1 MSSENPALVDGRVS
15 RRRLSLSSFA
25 LLLMLVVWP
34 VGIAKADDAVEARNF
49 IESLAD
55 KAIKTLAIK
64 GISRTERSVRFRK
77 LLTRN
82 FDIKTIGRWVL
93 GRFWRHASS
102 AQKKEYLKLFENLI
116 VGTYADRFE
125 RYAGEKL
132 VIVKTLSQSDK
143 DMVVYTKIARQTSD
157 APLKV
162 DWRVR
167 RRGGNLAIVDI
178 IVEGV
183 SMGQTQRSEFASA
196 IRRDGGLDGFIA
208 ELKKRVDERS

>member
-1 MSSENPALVDGRVS
+1 MFSENPAFIDN
-15 RRRLSLSSFA
+15 RRIRRPLSFA
-25 LLLMLVVWP
+25 FGVLILMQLVLP
-34 VGIAKADDAVEARNF
+34 FGLAKADDAVDARNF
-49 IESLAD
+49 IETLAD
-55 KAIKTLAIK
+55 QTIQTLAVK
-64 GISRTERSVRFRK
+64 GISRTERVARFRK

-82 FDIKTIGRWVL
+82 FDIETIGRWVL
-93 GRFWRHASS
+93 GRFWRHANI

-132 VIVKTLSQSDK
+132 LIVKALSQSDK
-143 DMVVYTKIARQTSD
+143 DVVVYTKIARPTSE

-167 RRGGNLAIVDI
+167 LRGGNFVIVDV

-208 ELKKRVDERS
+208 ELKKRVDSQS